1 MAYKKSKKSKG
12 YKIKKLKTKGYKKRL
27 AMQKSKSKKYNS
39 YRVARGGIR
48 L

>member
-1 MAYKKSKKSKG
+1 MGYRRSKRVKRKGMAFKKRSRMQRKKS
-12 YKIKKLKTKGYKKRL
+12 R
-27 AMQKSKSKKYNS
+27 KYNS

>member
-1 MAYKKSKKSKG
+1 MKRNRYSKRRPGRSFRKSF
-12 YKIKKLKTKGYKKRL
+12 KRQRRF
-27 AMQKSKSKKYNS
+27 AKRINS

>member
-1 MAYKKSKKSKG
+1 MYKKSRKVGKRGKKFNFG
-12 YKIKKLKTKGYKKRL
+12 VKK
-27 AMQKSKSKKYNS
+27 QKQKSKKYNS

>member
-1 MAYKKSKKSKG
+1 MRYRKSKRIKRKGLAFKRRARMQKKKS
-12 YKIKKLKTKGYKKRL
+12 R
-27 AMQKSKSKKYNS
+27 KYNS

>member
-1 MAYKKSKKSKG
+1 MGYRKSKRVRRKG
-12 YKIKKLKTKGYKKRL
+12 MAFKKRSR
-27 AMQKSKSKKYNS
+27 MQKSKSRKYNS

>member
-1 MAYKKSKKSKG
+1 MAYKKSYKSKGFKKRISKQKKKSK
-12 YKIKKLKTKGYKKRL
+12 KF
-27 AMQKSKSKKYNS
+27 NS

>member
-1 MAYKKSKKSKG
+1 MRYKSKKSKRKYNFG
-12 YKIKKLKTKGYKKRL
+12 VKK
-27 AMQKSKSKKYNS
+27 QKSKSKKYNS